1 MGSQFLDVSPFTSVL
16 LHSAVFWSKYYVE
29 PDRFYFA
36 VGGETT
42 FWNFA
47 NQKLPEIVSDF
58 IISCSSIKDEINT
71 VFDYLAIVLNRAL
84 ILPWH

>member
-16 LHSAVFWSKYYVE
+16 LHSAVFWTKYYVE

-36 VGGETT
+36 VGGENNVLE
-42 FWNFA
+42 FC
-47 NQKLPEIVSDF
+47 QPEIVSDF

-71 VFDYLAIVLNRAL
+71 VLDYLAIVLNRAL
-84 ILPWH
+84 ILPCH